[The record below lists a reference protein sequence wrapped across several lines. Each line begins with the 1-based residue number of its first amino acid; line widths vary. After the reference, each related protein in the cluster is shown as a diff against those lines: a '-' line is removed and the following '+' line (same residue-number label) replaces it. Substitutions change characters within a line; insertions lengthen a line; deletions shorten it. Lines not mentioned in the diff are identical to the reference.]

1 MNVSLQGRVQADY
14 MIREVTIHHQR
25 RVLSFTPKR
34 PVLTFQLH
42 GRIIL
47 RKSYNMDLEN
57 R

>member
-34 PVLTFQLH
+34 VLTFQLH
-42 GRIIL
+42 GQIIL
-47 RKSYNMDLEN
+47 TKSYNMDLEN